1 MSGEDK
7 LQTLRAVEGSG
18 LPAKTALKQLGI
30 PRSTYYRWR
39 FQFRRQGRVGLEDRP
54 PRRERNWNE
63 LLDEEREQV
72 REVALLYPELSSREV
87 AVHLCDHGGFTV
99 SESTVYRILKA
110 AGWIKPR
117 DVKTFPASSEYR
129 VKTRGP
135 NEQWQTDATYLL
147 VKNWGWYYMISV
159 LDDYSRK
166 ILAWR
171 LQRNMDA
178 GAFSEVVEQAMEFTG
193 LSRMEGERRPRL
205 VTDRGPALI
214 SADFGDYLEQR
225 GIGHIL
231 ASPYH
236 PQTNGKI
243 ERYHRSCKERI
254 NLTVWE
260 TPEALEK
267 AIATFVDYY
276 NAERYHEA
284 LGNVT
289 PDDVYYGRRQ
299 SILERRNDLKRKT
312 LARRKRLNT
321 QINRSADGKVP
332 LDSDAEMFHLI

>member
-1 MSGEDK
+1 MSSGNK
-7 LQTLRAVEGSG
+7 LQILRAVEGSS
-18 LPAKTALKQLGI
+18 LPTQEVLTQLGI
-30 PRSTYYRWR
+30 APSTYYRWR
-39 FQFRRQGRVGLEDRP
+39 CRFRRLGNSGLGDRSP
-54 PRRERNWNE
+54 VRDRNWNQ
-63 LLDEEREQV
+63 LLEAECDRVREIALIYPEWSP
-72 REVALLYPELSSREV
+72 REVAC
-87 AVHLCDHGGFTV
+87 HLWDHGGFSV
-99 SESTVYRILKA
+99 SESTVYRILRR

-117 DVKTFPASSEYR
+117 VSKTFPASSEYR
-129 VKTRGP
+129 VKTRAP
-135 NEQWQTDATYLL
+135 NEQWQSDATYLL

-171 LQRNMDA
+171 LQTSMDA
-178 GAFSEVVEQAMEFTG
+178 GAFSEVVEQAVEFSG
-193 LSRMEGERRPRL
+193 LSKMGDEPRPRL

-214 SADFGDYLEQR
+214 SADFGQYLEHR

-243 ERYHRSCKERI
+243 ERYHRSCKERV

-260 TPEALEK
+260 TPEQLEK
-267 AIATFVDYY
+267 EIEAFVNYY

-299 SILERRNDLKRKT
+299 SIFERRNELKRKT

-321 QINRSADGKVP
+321 QHNRSATTEVP
-332 LDSDAEMFHLI
+332 SKTRPEKSHLI

>member
-1 MSGEDK
+1 MNCEEK
-7 LQTLRAVEGSG
+7 LKALRAVEGSN
-18 LPAKTALKQLGI
+18 LPAKAAVDRLGI

-39 FQFRRQGRVGLEDRP
+39 RRFRRLGRAGLEDRP
-54 PRRERNWNE
+54 PLRERNWNQ
-63 LLDEEREQV
+63 LLNEEREQV
-72 REVALLYPELSSREV
+72 RDVALLYPELSSREL
-87 AVHLCDHGGFTV
+87 AAHLCDHAGFTI
-99 SESTVYRILKA
+99 SKSTVFRILKA

-117 DVKTFPASSEYR
+117 ELKTFPASSEYR
-129 VKTRGP
+129 VKTTAP

-147 VKNWGWYYMISV
+147 VKNWAWYYMISV

-171 LQRNMDA
+171 LQPTMDA
-178 GAFSEVVEQAMEFTG
+178 GAFSEVVEQAVEFTG

-205 VTDRGPALI
+205 VSDRGPALI
-214 SADFGDYLEQR
+214 SADFGEYLEQR

-260 TPEALEK
+260 TPGELNKEIEA
-267 AIATFVDYY
+267 FVGYY
-276 NAERYHEA
+276 NAERYHQA
-284 LGNVT
+284 LGDVT

-299 SILERRNDLKRKT
+299 SILERRSELKRKT
-312 LARRKRLNT
+312 LARRKRFNT
-321 QINRSADGKVP
+321 QNNRPA
-332 LDSDAEMFHLI
+332 DAEVHSKPEA

>member
-1 MSGEDK
+1 
-7 LQTLRAVEGSG
+7 
-18 LPAKTALKQLGI
+18 
-30 PRSTYYRWR
+30 
-39 FQFRRQGRVGLEDRP
+39 
-54 PRRERNWNE
+54 
-63 LLDEEREQV
+63 
-72 REVALLYPELSSREV
+72 
-87 AVHLCDHGGFTV
+87 
-99 SESTVYRILKA
+99 
-110 AGWIKPR
+110 
-117 DVKTFPASSEYR
+117 
-129 VKTRGP
+129 
-135 NEQWQTDATYLL
+135 
-147 VKNWGWYYMISV
+147 
-159 LDDYSRK
+159 
-166 ILAWR
+166 
-171 LQRNMDA
+171 
-178 GAFSEVVEQAMEFTG
+178 MEFTG
-193 LSRMEGERRPRL
+193 LARMAGERRPRL

-260 TPEALEK
+260 TPEELDREIDA
-267 AIATFVDYY
+267 FVGYY

-299 SILERRNDLKRKT
+299 SIFERRRKLKEQT

-321 QINRSADGKVP
+321 QNNRLATHEAKLKSEPEK
-332 LDSDAEMFHLI
+332 SHLI